1 MDFEHPTQK
10 TQDALPVEGLQFYVN
25 NSYCNRDLIVCAK
38 LVIFSYICKQKLIF
52 VDI

>member
-1 MDFEHPTQK
+1 MPFMH
-10 TQDALPVEGLQFYVN
+10 GLIMY
-25 NSYCNRDLIVCAK
+25 AK